1 MRIPIMTLLS
11 AAVIMAAE
19 VPRPA
24 PAFTINRV
32 GEPPVTLKQYQGKIV
47 MVAFI
52 FTTCPHC
59 QALTRSIAPMARE
72 YAPKGVQFLECAFNE
87 QASKDSATVV
97 PEFIRSYQPGFPMG
111 WALDASVKS
120 FLQIPI
126 MGNQLFYV
134 PHLVFIDRQGVIQ
147 GDYAGESEF
156 MKNPEV
162 NIRAELEKMLKAPAA
177 PEKKAPQK
185 KTHTTASTG
194 TTHK

>member
-11 AAVIMAAE
+11 AAVLMAAE

-32 GEPPVTLKQYQGKIV
+32 GEPPITLKQYQGKIV

-59 QALTRSIAPMARE
+59 QALTHGIAPMARE

-87 QASKDSATVV
+87 QASKDPGSVV
-97 PEFIRSYQPGFPMG
+97 PEFIRNFQPGFPMG
-111 WALDASVKS
+111 WAPDAAVKS

-134 PHLVFIDRQGVIQ
+134 PHLVFIDRHGVIQ

-156 MKNPEV
+156 MKNPEA
-162 NIRAELEKMLKAPAA
+162 NIRAELDKMLKAPATT
-177 PEKKAPQK
+177 EKAPGK
-185 KTHTTASTG
+185 KTRTTASAG
-194 TTHK
+194 STHK